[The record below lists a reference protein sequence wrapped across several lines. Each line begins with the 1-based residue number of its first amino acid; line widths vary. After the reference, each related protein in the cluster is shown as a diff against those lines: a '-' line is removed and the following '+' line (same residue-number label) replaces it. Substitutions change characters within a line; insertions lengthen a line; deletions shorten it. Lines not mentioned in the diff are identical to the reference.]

1 MIRLAVAGM
10 HHETNTF
17 SSIPADLPAYQDGGI
32 RRGAEMTEYYRGSEA
47 TLGGFLSPVAEGGEG
62 TGGTDTGGTDETV
75 ELVPLLDAMVNPCG
89 PVSAAAY
96 SAIVDE
102 MADALQR
109 ALPVDGLLLCL
120 HGACVADGHPS
131 ADADIAERMRAIVG
145 PDTPV
150 GCVVDMHANLDPR
163 LADLVDVLVGYQTNP
178 HVDPADRARKCR
190 SLVIRAARTG
200 WRPATAVE
208 QLPLV
213 VTIARQD
220 TSQAPMADL
229 LVAAR
234 AAETRPGVV
243 DVSLLEGFPYADVP
257 QMGMSV
263 IATHESSVDAA
274 RAVAAEVAAAVWAR
288 REDLQGGTVPV
299 ATAVAEISG
308 HRGARPLLVLDVGDN
323 VGGGGPGDSTVLL
336 EALVAAGVGSVATT
350 LNDPD
355 AVGLLADA
363 AVGTA
368 VTVTLGG
375 RSPEQDGRP
384 VPVSGRVVGRHEG
397 LFSAPTV
404 SHGGFRHFD
413 GGTMVGI
420 VTDADHHIVVTS
432 RAVQPVTPA
441 QFTAVGIDPTAV
453 RAIVAKGVNGPRAGY
468 ADLCGGLV
476 VVDTPGV
483 TRSSVDR
490 FDYRH
495 RRRPMYPY
503 EPETGYP
510 GPAIPGG
517 AA

>member
-17 SSIPADLPAYQDGGI
+17 SSIPAGVAAYADGGI
-32 RRGAEMTEYYRGSEA
+32 RRGSEMTEYYRGSEA
-47 TLGGFLSPVAEGGEG
+47 TLGGFLSPPDDAE
-62 TGGTDTGGTDETV
+62 V

-102 MADALQR
+102 MADALRR
-109 ALPVDGLLLCL
+109 ALPVHGLLLCL
-120 HGACVADGHPS
+120 HGACVAEGHPS
-131 ADADIAERMRAIVG
+131 ADVDIAERMRSIVG
-145 PDTPV
+145 PDIPV

-163 LADLVDVLVGYQTNP
+163 LAVLVDVLIGYQTNP

-190 SLVIRAARTG
+190 SLVLRAVRTG
-200 WRPATAVE
+200 WRPATVVE

-220 TSQAPMADL
+220 TSQSPMADL

-234 AAETRPGVV
+234 AAETSPGVL

-263 IATHESSVDAA
+263 VATHETSAEAARAVA
-274 RAVAAEVAAAVWAR
+274 RAVAAEVWGR

-299 ATAVAEISG
+299 ATAVQEIA
-308 HRGARPLLVLDVGDN
+308 HHAGARPLLVLDVGDN
-323 VGGGGPGDSTVLL
+323 IGGGGPGDSTVLL

-350 LNDPD
+350 VNDPD
-355 AVGLLADA
+355 AVRQWAQA
-363 AVGTA
+363 PVGTA
-368 VTVTLGG
+368 VTVALGG

-384 VPVSGRVVGRHEG
+384 VPISGRIVGRHDG

-413 GGTMVGI
+413 GGAMVGI
-420 VTDADHHIVVTS
+420 LTDADHHIVVTS

-468 ADLCGGLV
+468 AELCQSLV

-483 TRSSVDR
+483 TRSSVDQ

-503 EPETGYP
+503 EPDTGYP
-510 GPAIPGG
+510 AGTTPGEAG
-517 AA
+517 